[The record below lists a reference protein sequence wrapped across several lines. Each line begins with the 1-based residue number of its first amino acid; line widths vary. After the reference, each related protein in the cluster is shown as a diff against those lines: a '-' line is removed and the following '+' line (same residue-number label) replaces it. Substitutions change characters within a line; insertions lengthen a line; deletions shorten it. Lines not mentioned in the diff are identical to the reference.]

1 MKFIHVADI
10 HFDIPFK
17 TLSDRADLGVERRLE
32 QRKAFKKMI
41 DFAQEN
47 QVDCIF
53 IAGDLYEQEY
63 VKSTTIEYINSLFKE
78 IPHIKIYITPGNH
91 DPYIKNSYYNTYKF
105 ADNVKIFTSKFEKI
119 ETENYNVYGYGFD
132 NFEMTKKTIMY
143 MVTDLIIL
151 K

>member
-78 IPHIKIYITPGNH
+78 IPHIKIYI
-91 DPYIKNSYYNTYKF
+91 KNRNRK
-105 ADNVKIFTSKFEKI
+105 
-119 ETENYNVYGYGFD
+119 
-132 NFEMTKKTIMY
+132 
-143 MVTDLIIL
+143 L
-151 K
+151 